1 VSDSTKIINDR
12 TPIQYQA
19 EQVSKKL
26 TGVMEQIGL
35 LTHEVFSLIDL
46 ANVLANIDHNNV
58 DKKGGKWRE
67 ADE

>member
-1 VSDSTKIINDR
+1 MSKVIKDR

-19 EQVSKKL
+19 EQISERL
-26 TGVMEQIGL
+26 TEVMEKLHL

-46 ANVLANIDHNNV
+46 SNVLANIDHNNV
-58 DKKGGKWRE
+58 DRKDGKWRE